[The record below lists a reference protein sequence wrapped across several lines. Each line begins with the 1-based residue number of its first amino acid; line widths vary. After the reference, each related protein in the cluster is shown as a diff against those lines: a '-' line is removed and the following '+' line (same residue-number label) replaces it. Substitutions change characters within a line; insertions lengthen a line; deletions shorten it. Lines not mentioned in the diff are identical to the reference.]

1 MWLVASR
8 ECVKLLFICNVC
20 IVAHMRGCRHF
31 MQWFPCCPSR
41 LFLPIPF
48 IQVCSSGLNTI
59 LDLYSRRDLQNNAL
73 MLDYQC
79 LQLCIHSKFSAFRW
93 IHLVLIHMDRTQ
105 RASARWNWSVAIQCP
120 GVESLVELMWHG
132 IAWRIC
138 CMIHGMDLYKYLV
151 TVNYAYLK
159 KVLHPTLQ
167 KCSSRNK

>member
-138 CMIHGMDLYKYLV
+138 CIIHWMDLYKYSRD
-151 TVNYAYLK
+151 LK
-159 KVLHPTLQ
+159 LCIFEKVLDPT
-167 KCSSRNK
+167 S

>member
-1 MWLVASR
+1 VI
-8 ECVKLLFICNVC
+8 KLSLICNVC
-20 IVAHMRGCRHF
+20 IVAYMRGCRHF

-41 LFLPIPF
+41 LFLPIPL

-79 LQLCIHSKFSAFRW
+79 LQLCIHSNFSAFRW
-93 IHLVLIHMDRTQ
+93 IHMDRTQ
-105 RASARWNWSVAIQCP
+105 RATARWNQSLTIQCP

-138 CMIHGMDLYKYLV
+138 CMIHGMDLYKYSCDPKLCIFE
-151 TVNYAYLK
+151 
-159 KVLHPTLQ
+159 KVLDPTL
-167 KCSSRNK
+167 